1 MTHDLGCI
9 PLPASH
15 SISGLLSATLL
26 CPCHMYTKQRDREVD
41 CPVCQEA
48 SITFMAWMHRN
59 EETASNGEWTLIY
72 EWNEEFQFQQPLITQ
87 TVCVLCIP

>member
-1 MTHDLGCI
+1 MTDDLGCI

-15 SISGLLSATLL
+15 SISGLLSGTLL
-26 CPCHMYTKQRDREVD
+26 CPCHMYTKQRDRKVG

-59 EETASNGEWTLIY
+59 EETASGSEWTLIF
-72 EWNEEFQFQQPLITQ
+72 EWRQE
-87 TVCVLCIP
+87 